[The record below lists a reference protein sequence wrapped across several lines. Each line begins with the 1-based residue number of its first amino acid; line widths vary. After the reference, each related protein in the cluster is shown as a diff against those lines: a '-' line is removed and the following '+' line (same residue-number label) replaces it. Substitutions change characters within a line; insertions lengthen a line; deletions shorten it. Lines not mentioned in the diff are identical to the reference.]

1 VCKGLQGKRGEQQA
15 TNEMIERSVQLLRFP
30 VYFGDAKKME
40 KKSLEKKK
48 IYLCTDVTAT
58 PSSRCKKNVEK

>member
-30 VYFGDAKKME
+30 VYFGDAKKMW
-40 KKSLEKKK
+40 
-48 IYLCTDVTAT
+48 
-58 PSSRCKKNVEK
+58 KNKLL